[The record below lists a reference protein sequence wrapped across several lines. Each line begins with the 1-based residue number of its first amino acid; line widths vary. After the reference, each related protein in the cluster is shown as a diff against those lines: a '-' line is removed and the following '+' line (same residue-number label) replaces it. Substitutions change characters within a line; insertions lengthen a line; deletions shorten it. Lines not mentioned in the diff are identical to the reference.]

1 MVVVITN
8 GMGLLNI
15 GIACQPKELT
25 CLQHPPLK
33 KMTGSSILNLM
44 L

>member
-8 GMGLLNI
+8 AMGVAQTLESV
-15 GIACQPKELT
+15 PKELT

-33 KMTGSSILNLM
+33 KNDR
-44 L
+44 

>member
-8 GMGLLNI
+8 GMGVAQTLESR
-15 GIACQPKELT
+15 ATKELT

-33 KMTGSSILNLM
+33 KNDR
-44 L
+44 